1 MRVIKSIK
9 TTDAIL
15 TSSNIPEDEY
25 PTWVSAASYTASDKV
40 IYNHKIY
47 EAILTH
53 TGQTTTPDLDQL
65 NWLDLG
71 ATNRYRMFDNII
83 SSVSNKIGG
92 IEFTLTPNE
101 VVNGIAFLNLNA
113 TTIRVVVT
121 DPTVG
126 VVYDKTVEL
135 TGSSEVIDYY
145 SYFFAP
151 LMDLNNLKLA
161 VFLDLPSNYPTAG
174 ISVTI
179 SSGAGVVEVGEVV
192 YGVQTTVGRTNY
204 GTAIGIKSYSRKETD
219 EFGNISVV
227 KRKNS
232 KYAEYD
238 IDIDN
243 RFLASVQRF
252 FSDIDTV
259 PCLFIGNPDMEEL
272 IVYGFYNDFKAT
284 ISFPTVSKCNL
295 RVEGLV

>member
-1 MRVIKSIK
+1 M
-9 TTDAIL
+9 
-15 TSSNIPEDEY
+15 
-25 PTWVSAASYTASDKV
+25 
-40 IYNHKIY
+40 
-47 EAILTH
+47 
-53 TGQTTTPDLDQL
+53 
-65 NWLDLG
+65 
-71 ATNRYRMFDNII
+71 
-83 SSVSNKIGG
+83 
-92 IEFTLTPNE
+92 
-101 VVNGIAFLNLNA
+101 
-113 TTIRVVVT
+113 
-121 DPTVG
+121 
-126 VVYDKTVEL
+126 
-135 TGSSEVIDYY
+135 
-145 SYFFAP
+145 
-151 LMDLNNLKLA
+151 KLA
-161 VFLDLPSNYPTAG
+161 VFLDLPSNYPTAS

-219 EFGNISVV
+219 EFGNMSVV

-252 FSDIDTV
+252 FSDIDSV

>member
-1 MRVIKSIK
+1 MRVIKSVV

-25 PTWVSAASYTASDKV
+25 PAWVSGTSYTALDKV
-40 IYNHKIY
+40 IYEHKIY
-47 EAILTH
+47 QRIV
-53 TGQTTTPDLDQL
+53 TGSGTTPPDLDQI
-65 NWLDLG
+65 NWLDVG
-71 ATNRYRMFDNII
+71 YTNRYRMFDNV
-83 SSVSNKIGG
+83 VSNVSSRTGG
-92 IEFTLTPNE
+92 IQFTLTPNE

-113 TTIRVVVT
+113 TTIRVKVT
-121 DPTVG
+121 DPIVG
-126 VVYDKTVEL
+126 VVYDETKEL
-135 TGSSEVIDYY
+135 TGSSEVTDYY

-151 LMDLNNLKLA
+151 LVDLNNLKLA
-161 VFLDLPSNYPTAG
+161 VFLDLPSNYPIAS

-179 SSGAGVVEVGEVV
+179 SSGTGLVEVGEVV

-238 IDIDN
+238 VEIDN
-243 RFLASVQRF
+243 RSLASVQRF

>member
-1 MRVIKSIK
+1 MRVIKSVV
-9 TTDAIL
+9 TTDTIL

-25 PTWVSAASYTASDKV
+25 PVWVASVSYNASDRV
-40 IYNHKIY
+40 IYKHKIY
-47 EAILTH
+47 EAILANSSA
-53 TGQTTTPDLDQL
+53 TTPDLNQT
-65 NWLDLG
+65 NWLSLG
-71 ATNRYRMFDNII
+71 ATNRYRMFDNV
-83 SSVSNKIGG
+83 VSNVSSRTGG
-92 IEFTLTPNE
+92 IQFTLTPNE
-101 VVNGIAFLNLNA
+101 VVNSIAFLNLNA
-113 TTIRVVVT
+113 TTVRVVVT
-121 DPTVG
+121 DPTAG
-126 VVYDKTVEL
+126 VVYDKTKEFAGL
-135 TGSSEVIDYY
+135 SEVTDYY
-145 SYFFAP
+145 SYFFTP
-151 LMDLNNLKLA
+151 LVDLNNSKSV
-161 VFLDLPSNYPTAG
+161 VFLDLPSNYPMAS

-179 SSGAGVVEVGEVV
+179 SSGVAVAEVGEVV

-219 EFGNISVV
+219 EFGNMIVV

-252 FSDIDTV
+252 FSDIDSV

>member
-1 MRVIKSIK
+1 MRVIKSVV
-9 TTDAIL
+9 TTDTIL

-25 PTWVSAASYTASDKV
+25 PAWVASVSYNASDRV
-40 IYNHKIY
+40 IYKHKIY
-47 EAILTH
+47 EAILANSS
-53 TGQTTTPDLDQL
+53 TTTPDLNQT
-65 NWLDLG
+65 NWLSLG
-71 ATNRYRMFDNII
+71 ATNRYRMFDNV
-83 SSVSNKIGG
+83 VSNVSSRTGG
-92 IEFTLTPNE
+92 IQFTLTPNE

-126 VVYDKTVEL
+126 VVYDETKEL
-135 TGSSEVIDYY
+135 TGSSEVTDYY

-151 LMDLNNLKLA
+151 LVDLNNLKLA
-161 VFLDLPSNYPTAG
+161 VFLNLPSNYPTAS

-179 SSGAGVVEVGEVV
+179 SSGAGLVEVGEVV

-204 GTAIGIKSYSRKETD
+204 GTALGIKSYSRKETD
-219 EFGNISVV
+219 EFGNVSVV

-238 IDIDN
+238 VDIDN
-243 RFLASVQRF
+243 RSLASVQRF

-272 IVYGFYNDFKAT
+272 IVYGFYNEFKAT